1 MVIRSGK
8 KNKTKKMSDLIWVI
22 PLSIAM
28 LILMIIL
35 GVTLAGILTGN
46 IGMVEEMMKFF
57 KLTKRR

>member
-1 MVIRSGK
+1 
-8 KNKTKKMSDLIWVI
+8 MSELIWVI

-35 GVTLAGILTGN
+35 GVTLLGILTGN

-57 KLTKRR
+57 KLTKQR